1 MSEVPEDRLYF
12 EEEVKEDEDGI
23 PHIGF
28 DGLIGRF
35 TIVYG
40 GRIHYF
46 ESYETAEDWYKL
58 NKSRE
63 E

>member
-1 MSEVPEDRLYF
+1 MSEVPEDRLYL
-12 EEEVKEDEDGI
+12 EQDVQEDEDGI

-28 DGLIGRF
+28 DGLLGRF

-46 ESYETAEDWYKL
+46 ESYETAED
-58 NKSRE
+58 
-63 E
+63 